1 MRLLPI
7 SGPAFIRAVLIPLLL
22 PFFPHP
28 CEEVP
33 SVLLPCI
40 LYPKCCCMYTLILCV
55 VSNIQYPM
63 TCILSRAL
71 HIASS
76 TLCPGPC
83 VSCILCPVPSTH
95 VVHCHHDMPRF
106 SVDLQDSF
114 SAPAL
119 EAALAQIACPE
130 GPDMM
135 ASVTSETEGEVA
147 DGVGGERKDS
157 HTWDSLYFARLDGTD
172 CSAPD
177 SLPPSTPRTP
187 VRRQLK

>member
-1 MRLLPI
+1 M
-7 SGPAFIRAVLIPLLL
+7 S
-22 PFFPHP
+22 HD
-28 CEEVP
+28 
-33 SVLLPCI
+33 
-40 LYPKCCCMYTLILCV
+40 LYPVMCFAYCLHHS
-55 VSNIQYPM
+55 VS
-63 TCILSRAL
+63 
-71 HIASS
+71 
-76 TLCPGPC
+76 C

-95 VVHCHHDMPRF
+95 VVHSHHGTPRF

-187 VRRQLK
+187 VRRQSKVRAGV